1 MDVYTVEEIQ
11 ETLKISK
18 TAAYALVKSNA
29 FPVKHIGRSI
39 RVSKEVFEKWL
50 NESEPGPW

>member
-11 ETLKISK
+11 KILKISK

-39 RVSKEVFEKWL
+39 RVSREALEKWL
-50 NESEPGPW
+50 NESEPGP